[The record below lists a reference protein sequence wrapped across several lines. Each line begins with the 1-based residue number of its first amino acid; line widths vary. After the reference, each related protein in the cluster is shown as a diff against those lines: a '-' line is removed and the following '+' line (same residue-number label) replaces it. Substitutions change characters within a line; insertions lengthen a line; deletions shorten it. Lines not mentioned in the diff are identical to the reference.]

1 MNFDNYRYFAAA
13 AEELNFTKAARKL
26 FMTQQALSKQI
37 DKMEKEYNTRLFNRE
52 TPMSLTPAGECMYRH
67 VCRILD
73 NERQM
78 RAGWTRSRAGKPES
92 GGGRLLFP
100 QQYPIP
106 RIMGVYQASSESA

>member
-52 TPMSLTPAGECMYRH
+52 MPMSLTPAGECMYRH

-78 RAGWTRSRAGKPES
+78 RSWGRKAGIWWWAS
-92 GGGRLLFP
+92 
-100 QQYPIP
+100 PI
-106 RIMGVYQASSESA
+106 SAAVS